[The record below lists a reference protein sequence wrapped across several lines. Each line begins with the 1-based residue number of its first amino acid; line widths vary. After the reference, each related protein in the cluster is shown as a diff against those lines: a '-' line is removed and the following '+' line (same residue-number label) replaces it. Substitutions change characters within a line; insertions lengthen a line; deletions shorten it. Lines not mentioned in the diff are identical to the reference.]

1 MSMTA
6 FDLEQ
11 DIMKCWSVTDD
22 IGEIAADLAEG
33 HMTAEEAARALEAYQ
48 QVYSRRFERCF
59 SRFEQF
65 NREVWELRQSTAE
78 DLDGFTP
85 SLKNRGKMSK
95 NKSRNFLI
103 KETS

>member
-1 MSMTA
+1 MTA

-22 IGEIAADLAEG
+22 IGEIAVDLAEG

-48 QVYSRRFERCF
+48 QVYSRRFKRCF

-65 NREVWELRQSTAE
+65 NQEVWQLRQAQ
-78 DLDGFTP
+78 DLDGPKTAP
-85 SLKNRGKMSK
+85 KNGGKMDRSK
-95 NKSRNFLI
+95 QQ
-103 KETS
+103 KEVDH